1 MAMGRSYQFGPY
13 TMVPDERVLLREGR
27 PIQLPPKAFDT
38 LLVLIKNRG
47 HLIGRDQLMTEVWPK
62 TCVEEANL
70 TQNIFTLRKAF
81 GRDPQG
87 GKYIETVARRGYRFA
102 AEVLERPVHTATS
115 SLITNSNSHK
125 LPNSLAVLPFTNG
138 SDDAKMEYLANG
150 ITESTI
156 NNLSQLHQ
164 LKVMSRSAVFRY
176 EGSGLDARTVG
187 QELGV
192 AYVLVGHV
200 RQMESRW
207 MVWAE
212 LVDVKNGWQLWG
224 KTYSLASGELFHIQE
239 EISRQISAALRL
251 KLTINENALLAKR
264 PTQNAEAYHQY
275 LRGRYYWEKY
285 SLPGLERAL
294 DYFSQAITLDPNF
307 ALAYVGIADSYFR
320 LSTSFLPPKE
330 ALVRA
335 KSAIVKALE
344 IDGELAEARASMGM
358 IKMRYDWDWKGAEQE
373 FLQALDLKSTYSQ
386 AHQWYATFL
395 ESNARFDEALSE
407 MKTALELDPLSL
419 QIGVSLAVSFW
430 KMRKYDTSLRELRK
444 IVDFEPNFQ
453 PARLAL
459 GVVFEQL
466 FSYNDSVANF
476 ELALRMGKTSMIHGF
491 LGRVYALM
499 GNKQKANEII
509 RLLQK
514 ESRERFVSNY
524 SLALIFAALNNSEQ
538 AFDSLYKAF
547 EDKDE
552 FLSLLRV
559 DPRLDNLRPDP
570 RFSTLLVRMGLG

>member
-1 MAMGRSYQFGPY
+1 MARGSSYQFGPY
-13 TMVPDERVLLREGR
+13 TVVPDERVLLREGR

-38 LLVLIKNRG
+38 LLALIKNRG
-47 HLIGRDQLMTEVWPK
+47 HLIGKDQLMTEVWPK

-70 TQNIFTLRKAF
+70 TQNIFTLRKTL
-81 GRDPQG
+81 GQDPQG

-102 AEVLERPVHTATS
+102 AEVLEKPVGDANS
-115 SLITNSNSHK
+115 SFIADSDTHK
-125 LPNSLAVLPFTNG
+125 SPNSLAVLPFTNG
-138 SDDAKMEYLANG
+138 SDDAKLEYLANG

-156 NNLSQLHQ
+156 NNLSQLHH
-164 LKVMSRSAVFRY
+164 LKVMARSAVFRY
-176 EGSGLDARTVG
+176 QESALDARTIG
-187 QELGV
+187 HELGV

-200 RQMESRW
+200 RQIEESW

-212 LVDVKNGWQLWG
+212 LVDVINGWQLWG
-224 KTYSLASGELFHIQE
+224 KNYSLASGELFHIQE

-264 PTQNAEAYHQY
+264 PTHDSEAYHQY

-285 SLPGLERAL
+285 SLPGLERAIE
-294 DYFSQAITLDPNF
+294 YFSQAITLDPNF

-330 ALVRA
+330 ALARA

-344 IDGELAEARASMGM
+344 IDENLAEARASMGM
-358 IKMRYDWDWKGAEQE
+358 IKMRCDWDWKGAEQE
-373 FLQALDLKSTYSQ
+373 FLRALDLRNTYSQ

-407 MKTALELDPLSL
+407 MKIALELDPLSL

-430 KMRKYDTSLRELRK
+430 KMRKYDESLRELRK

-466 FSYNDSVANF
+466 LAFNDSVANF
-476 ELALRMGKTSMIHGF
+476 EMALLMGETSMIRGF

-499 GNKQKANEII
+499 GNREKAKEVIC
-509 RLLQK
+509 LLEK
-514 ESRERFVSNY
+514 EAEHRFVSNY
-524 SLALIFAALNNSEQ
+524 SLALIFAALNNSDQ

-552 FLSLLRV
+552 FLSLLLV
-559 DPRLDNLRPDP
+559 DPRLDTLRPDP
-570 RFSTLLVRMGLG
+570 RFSTLLARIGLS